1 MKKRLLLCLM
11 LSGFVLVAMAQVP
24 PIAHIE
30 ANNVRGVILGDGT
43 AFLNWPENYGV
54 LQPNPCPT

>member
-1 MKKRLLLCLM
+1 M